1 MELVR
6 DRDAGPYRP
15 VNKDSRDVKPEIIP
29 ISRWASV
36 PRAAPTALAMRLQT
50 PIATRHRSM
59 WGPKS
64 TPTTEAMKAKA
75 MSRQASTHT
84 QEAASVAVRTFQRG
98 RPARVCLA
106 PTGDTAMIPFTAT
119 MATVVPMP
127 QAKASSAK

>member
-1 MELVR
+1 MELAR
-6 DRDAGPYRP
+6 DWDAGPYRP
-15 VNKDSRDVKPEIIP
+15 VSKDSREVNPEIIP
-29 ISRWASV
+29 ISRRASV

-50 PIATRHRSM
+50 PIAMRHSST

-75 MSRQASTHT
+75 TSRQTNTHT
-84 QEAASVAVRTFQRG
+84 QEAASVAVRTFQRA

-106 PTGDTAMIPFTAT
+106 PTGETAMIPFTAT
-119 MATVVPMP
+119 IATVVPMP